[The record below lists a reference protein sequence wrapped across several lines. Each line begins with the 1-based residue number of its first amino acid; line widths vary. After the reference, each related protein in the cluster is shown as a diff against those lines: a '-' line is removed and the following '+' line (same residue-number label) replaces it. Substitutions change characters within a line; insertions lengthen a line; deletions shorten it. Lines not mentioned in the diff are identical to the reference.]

1 MASLALAGIIAIQV
15 YWVNNAIMLS
25 KDRFSQ
31 NVNEALNNVVYRL
44 EKHATAAQ
52 IRKKFNF
59 RKQGIR
65 FFSPA
70 DSLKY
75 SCNFVSDS
83 IADLQSF
90 SAKKNKV
97 NVEILEEYSAD
108 SNGVV
113 VKKMRQKNFCC
124 DTSSKNFDSRIE
136 QEGPFALHQFDSLK
150 IGTEWLSHK
159 NNMVKDIF
167 DELISINI
175 YNGQNPKVDTMLLD
189 SIIRFELLQKGI
201 SAQFIFNVFPTK
213 DLPENFASLTG
224 LEQALI
230 TSPYKINLSPDNV
243 FIPPQ
248 YLSVHFPKENSY
260 LLHSMW
266 LLLVVSIVFMLA
278 LIFSF
283 YYTISTIFKQKKLS
297 EIKNDFISNMT
308 HELKTPIATISIASE
323 MLKDNTIS
331 ADSNNR
337 KKYANIIFTENKRLA
352 NHVEQVLQIA
362 KLENGELELNKA
374 DRHLHLIIESV
385 AERFLLQL
393 EELGGEIIL
402 DLEAKNDIFKVDEL
416 HFSNMINN
424 LIDNAIKYN
433 DKQPLIKINTYNI
446 ITGIVI
452 EVSDNGIGLTKENQ
466 AKIFDKFYR
475 VSKGNVHDVKGFGL
489 GLSYVMSIVKGHL
502 GEISVESKLKE
513 GTKFKIQIPNNQ
525 TE

>member
-1 MASLALAGIIAIQV
+1 QKKTLRLFFPHKSQYIYASIWQIIVSSVFFFLLTVAAFILAFKIIFQ
-15 YWVNNAIMLS
+15 
-25 KDRFSQ
+25 
-31 NVNEALNNVVYRL
+31 
-44 EKHATAAQ
+44 
-52 IRKKFNF
+52 
-59 RKQGIR
+59 
-65 FFSPA
+65 
-70 DSLKY
+70 
-75 SCNFVSDS
+75 
-83 IADLQSF
+83 
-90 SAKKNKV
+90 
-97 NVEILEEYSAD
+97 
-108 SNGVV
+108 
-113 VKKMRQKNFCC
+113 
-124 DTSSKNFDSRIE
+124 
-136 QEGPFALHQFDSLK
+136 
-150 IGTEWLSHK
+150 
-159 NNMVKDIF
+159 
-167 DELISINI
+167 
-175 YNGQNPKVDTMLLD
+175 
-189 SIIRFELLQKGI
+189 
-201 SAQFIFNVFPTK
+201 
-213 DLPENFASLTG
+213 
-224 LEQALI
+224 
-230 TSPYKINLSPDNV
+230 
-243 FIPPQ
+243 
-248 YLSVHFPKENSY
+248 
-260 LLHSMW
+260 
-266 LLLVVSIVFMLA
+266 
-278 LIFSF
+278 
-283 YYTISTIFKQKKLS
+283 QKKLS
-297 EIKNDFISNMT
+297 DMKNDFISNMT

-452 EVSDNGIGLTKENQ
+452 EVSDNGIGLSKENQ

-489 GLSYVMSIVKGHL
+489 GLSYVMSIVKGHF